1 MRRGSVL
8 LRLLLR
14 LYPPE
19 FRERYGES
27 ILSFHR
33 EHLADAERNGESRGR
48 AWRRMILDLLST
60 AALEWMS
67 VVSRRLTP
75 SITYAPPRL
84 SVEDRMSII
93 VQEILQSVRSLR
105 RSVGFSAAAVVT
117 LALGISSTTAIF
129 SVVHSVLL
137 APLPFPAADRI
148 VVPESMNL
156 STGQTSY
163 FSYADF
169 MDWRDNGV
177 FAQVAAFQD
186 VDMDLTGAGD
196 PVRVKAAAVTPQ
208 FFAALGVSPSVG
220 RTLGASDYPPDAPR
234 AVVISDRLWKTQF
247 GARADIAGQTFE
259 INGIKRPVVGVLPPG
274 ARWPSETDLWVPLR
288 LTSEQDPNLQ
298 RRDNFL
304 FQGIARLEPGS
315 TMESTRA
322 AMAALAQRVSI
333 AEPNIR
339 KNSSMVPT
347 PVLTAMLGTT
357 TPRALWM
364 LLGAVGLLLL
374 IGCVNVANLQ
384 LARSTQRRREL
395 AVRSAL
401 GASRFRLVRQ
411 SLVES
416 GVVAL
421 IGGALGA
428 VLAIWMVRVIV
439 AIAPTNVPRIATAH
453 VDLNV
458 LAFATLISI
467 AVAFLFGVVPAAHSA
482 SEGGRQSLRDDGRGG
497 ASRAATRTRRVLVT
511 VELALSVVLLA
522 GAGLALK
529 SIQRLSR
536 VDTGFDHHHVL
547 TAWITLPGVRY
558 RTNAQV
564 ITFFNGLRDRLAA
577 APGIEAA
584 GIVSASPLG
593 AGGFYLGRS
602 MVAEGREV
610 IPANEISVLW
620 QAATPGYFAALGM
633 QIRGRDFTIRDD
645 TASPPVMIVSETF
658 AARMF
663 GRENPIGKRAM
674 SSRDEK
680 VEREIVGVVRDVK
693 LNGAADSARALVWV
707 PYAQNNAWA
716 VGIITVRTRDNPAG
730 ALATVKRELR
740 SLDGGIALA
749 NVGTMDQA
757 MARSMAGNRLIAVLL
772 GTFAGLALVLAA
784 VGLFGVLSYA
794 MAQRNRELGIRLALG
809 AQRADVLRLV
819 ARETV
824 PMVASGVI
832 IGLAAA
838 LGLTR
843 FVRSMLYEVQ
853 PDDPATFV
861 AVATTLA
868 AVALVASLVPARRA
882 SRVDP
887 VIAIRND

>member
-1 MRRGSVL
+1 
-8 LRLLLR
+8 
-14 LYPPE
+14 
-19 FRERYGES
+19 
-27 ILSFHR
+27 
-33 EHLADAERNGESRGR
+33 
-48 AWRRMILDLLST
+48 
-60 AALEWMS
+60 
-67 VVSRRLTP
+67 
-75 SITYAPPRL
+75 
-84 SVEDRMSII
+84 
-93 VQEILQSVRSLR
+93 
-105 RSVGFSAAAVVT
+105 
-117 LALGISSTTAIF
+117 
-129 SVVHSVLL
+129 
-137 APLPFPAADRI
+137 
-148 VVPESMNL
+148 
-156 STGQTSY
+156 
-163 FSYADF
+163 
-169 MDWRDNGV
+169 
-177 FAQVAAFQD
+177 
-186 VDMDLTGAGD
+186 
-196 PVRVKAAAVTPQ
+196 
-208 FFAALGVSPSVG
+208 
-220 RTLGASDYPPDAPR
+220 
-234 AVVISDRLWKTQF
+234 
-247 GARADIAGQTFE
+247 
-259 INGIKRPVVGVLPPG
+259 
-274 ARWPSETDLWVPLR
+274 
-288 LTSEQDPNLQ
+288 
-298 RRDNFL
+298 
-304 FQGIARLEPGS
+304 
-315 TMESTRA
+315 
-322 AMAALAQRVSI
+322 
-333 AEPNIR
+333 
-339 KNSSMVPT
+339 
-347 PVLTAMLGTT
+347 
-357 TPRALWM
+357 M

-384 LARSTQRRREL
+384 LARSTGRRREL

-421 IGGALGA
+421 TGGALGA

-439 AIAPTNVPRIATAH
+439 AIAPTNVPRIETAR
-453 VDLNV
+453 VDMNV
-458 LAFATLISI
+458 LAFATLSRSQLR
-467 AVAFLFGVVPAAHSA
+467 FLFGVVPAAHSA
-482 SEGGRQSLRDDGRGG
+482 SEGDGNHFATDGRGG
-497 ASRAATRTRRVLVT
+497 ASRAATQTRRVLVT

-522 GAGLALK
+522 GAGLTLK
-529 SIQRLSR
+529 SIQRLSG

-547 TAWITLPGVRY
+547 TAWITLPGIRY
-558 RTNAQV
+558 RNGAQV
-564 ITFFNGLRDRLAA
+564 ITFFYGLRDRLAA

-707 PYAQNNAWA
+707 PYAQNNA
-716 VGIITVRTRDNPAG
+716 VGSGHHHG
-730 ALATVKRELR
+730 AHARQSRRRARRGEARASVARR
-740 SLDGGIALA
+740 WDCARQCGDDGPGDGSLDGRQSS
-749 NVGTMDQA
+749 DC
-757 MARSMAGNRLIAVLL
+757 RSPRERSPDSRCCSRQSGSSEFSHTRWRN
-772 GTFAGLALVLAA
+772 G
-784 VGLFGVLSYA
+784 
-794 MAQRNRELGIRLALG
+794 NRELGIRLALG

-832 IGLAAA
+832 IGLVAA

-853 PDDPATFV
+853 PNDPATFV
-861 AVATTLA
+861 AVAVMLA
-868 AVALVASLVPARRA
+868 VVALVASLVPARRA

>member
-1 MRRGSVL
+1 
-8 LRLLLR
+8 
-14 LYPPE
+14 
-19 FRERYGES
+19 
-27 ILSFHR
+27 
-33 EHLADAERNGESRGR
+33 
-48 AWRRMILDLLST
+48 
-60 AALEWMS
+60 
-67 VVSRRLTP
+67 
-75 SITYAPPRL
+75 
-84 SVEDRMSII
+84 
-93 VQEILQSVRSLR
+93 
-105 RSVGFSAAAVVT
+105 
-117 LALGISSTTAIF
+117 
-129 SVVHSVLL
+129 
-137 APLPFPAADRI
+137 
-148 VVPESMNL
+148 
-156 STGQTSY
+156 
-163 FSYADF
+163 
-169 MDWRDNGV
+169 
-177 FAQVAAFQD
+177 
-186 VDMDLTGAGD
+186 
-196 PVRVKAAAVTPQ
+196 
-208 FFAALGVSPSVG
+208 
-220 RTLGASDYPPDAPR
+220 
-234 AVVISDRLWKTQF
+234 
-247 GARADIAGQTFE
+247 
-259 INGIKRPVVGVLPPG
+259 
-274 ARWPSETDLWVPLR
+274 
-288 LTSEQDPNLQ
+288 
-298 RRDNFL
+298 
-304 FQGIARLEPGS
+304 
-315 TMESTRA
+315 
-322 AMAALAQRVSI
+322 
-333 AEPNIR
+333 
-339 KNSSMVPT
+339 MVPT
-347 PVLTAMLGTT
+347 PVLSAMLGTT
-357 TPRALWM
+357 TPLALWI

-384 LARSTQRRREL
+384 LARSTARRREL

-421 IGGALGA
+421 TGGALGA
-428 VLAIWMVRVIV
+428 VLAIWMVRGII
-439 AIAPTNVPRIATAH
+439 AIAPTNVPRIETAR
-453 VDLNV
+453 VDVNV

-482 SEGGRQSLRDDGRGG
+482 SEGRRQSLRDDGRGG
-497 ASRAATRTRRVLVT
+497 ASRAATQTRRVLVT

-547 TAWITLPGVRY
+547 TAWVTLPGIRY
-558 RTNAQV
+558 RSGAQIV
-564 ITFFNGLRDRLAA
+564 TFFYGLRDRLAA

-593 AGGFYLGRS
+593 SGGFYLGRS
-602 MVAEGREV
+602 MVADGREV

-633 QIRGRDFTIRDD
+633 QMLRGRDFTIRDD

-707 PYAQNNAWA
+707 PYAQNNAWS

-730 ALATVKRELR
+730 ALAAVKRELR

-772 GTFAGLALVLAA
+772 GTFAGLALLLAA
-784 VGLFGVLSYA
+784 IGLFGVLSYT

-824 PMVASGVI
+824 PMVASGVV
-832 IGLAAA
+832 IGLVAA

-853 PDDPATFV
+853 PNDPETFV
-861 AVATTLA
+861 AVAVTLA
-868 AVALVASLVPARRA
+868 VVALVASLVPARRA

-887 VIAIRND
+887 LIAIRND